1 MIRFVVNFLN
11 LNLNLNVRSSVKGSA
26 DKMETISADITNK
39 VQYIDTVVIYFDK
52 RHYNG
57 NFGLSTFM

>member
-1 MIRFVVNFLN
+1 MIRFVVNCPNLNLNFNLN

-39 VQYIDTVVIYFDK
+39 VQYIDTVVIYT
-52 RHYNG
+52 
-57 NFGLSTFM
+57 L